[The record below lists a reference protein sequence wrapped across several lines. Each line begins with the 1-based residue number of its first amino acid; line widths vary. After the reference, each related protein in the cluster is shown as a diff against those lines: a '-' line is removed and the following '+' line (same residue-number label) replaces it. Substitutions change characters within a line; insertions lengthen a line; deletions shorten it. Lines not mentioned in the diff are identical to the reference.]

1 MRSSIDLERGMLCL
15 NADRRQRPG
24 LAVGARITLP
34 DIDGATVEF
43 PAVFAEAL
51 STVIFLPRPL
61 ATVVPGPGDGLGLRV
76 ERYLEGKVQILGVSV
91 EPAKEGK
98 KFLERVTRDCEEDR
112 LHIPLDPCPV
122 RLLCDPDAKLI
133 RAVGTENEGHSAG
146 LIVKWAY
153 VSDSAADRPSPV
165 ALAKAAVAIASGESP
180 PAATNHT
187 CYNFGTYFFFFTRH
201 RGIQRSRF

>member
-15 NADRRQRPG
+15 NADTRQWPG

-43 PAVFAEAL
+43 PWVFAQAL

-76 ERYLEGKVQILGVSV
+76 KRYLEGKVQILGVSV
-91 EPAKEGK
+91 EPAEEGK
-98 KFLERVTRDCEEDR
+98 KLLERVTRDCEEDR
-112 LHIPLDPCPV
+112 PHIPLV

-133 RAVGTENEGHSAG
+133 RAVGAENEAHWAG
-146 LIVKWAY
+146 TI
-153 VSDSAADRPSPV
+153 AAPLPYMIDQPGKLNGPTS
-165 ALAKAAVAIASGESP
+165 AIAP
-180 PAATNHT
+180 PIDRA
-187 CYNFGTYFFFFTRH
+187 G
-201 RGIQRSRF
+201 